1 MKITVAKAISVLM
14 LEKKLKIDFI
24 IPSNL
29 DVNTCIHI
37 VIEVAKA
44 AVEKKFTLK
53 DNIDVEVR
61 ENIHSF
67 FITKNLKNVEICL
80 TLLLI

>member
-53 DNIDVEVR
+53 DL
-61 ENIHSF
+61 IH
-67 FITKNLKNVEICL
+67 
-80 TLLLI
+80 